1 MLSSAGRAAKA
12 RCTNVGGVIVSR
24 EADGLSVVLQVDHQ
38 TQCAAAAAQWGNGA
52 FARIDH
58 WDAVATAVA
67 IHDAGWGSWEA
78 APRIGTDGRP
88 VDFPDLDR
96 AEHTD
101 LARAGVAAAIAHGP
115 RVGLLVSMHCEGLYR
130 ARLGL
135 DGPPRPLAELPAPVR
150 AFITDQAGVQ
160 RALKAEIGDGEGVE
174 AWAWSA
180 YRLIQAWDAL
190 SLFLC
195 WRGLPD
201 GRERR
206 LPAVPRTLGDAGVD
220 LHLGPLDTRT
230 GACRPFPFAD
240 DEAHLPVTA
249 RVIPDRVYGS
259 HDDLRAALR
268 DAPAQVRDYR
278 LVPG

>member
-1 MLSSAGRAAKA
+1 M
-12 RCTNVGGVIVSR
+12 IVSR
-24 EADGLSVVLQVDHQ
+24 QPDGLCVVLQVDHQ
-38 TQCAAAAAQWGNGA
+38 TQCAAAAGQWGNDA
-52 FARIDH
+52 FARLEH
-58 WDAVATAVA
+58 WGALVTAVA
-67 IHDAGWGSWEA
+67 IHDAGWASWEA
-78 APRIGTDGRP
+78 APRIDADGHP
-88 VDFPDLDR
+88 IDFPDLDR

-101 LARAGVAAAIAHGP
+101 LARAGVAGAFAVGP
-115 RVGLLVSMHCEGLYR
+115 RVGLLVSMHCDGLYR

-135 DGPPRPLAELPAPVR
+135 DGAPRPTTELPTPVQ
-150 AFITDQAGVQ
+150 AFIADQVDVQ
-160 RALKAEIGDGEGVE
+160 RAAKAEIGDGQEVE

-220 LHLGPLDTRT
+220 LHLTPLDERT
-230 GACRPFPFAD
+230 GACRPFPFAG

-259 HDDLRAALR
+259 HEDLQAALR
-268 DAPAQVRDYR
+268 DAPPEVRDYR
-278 LVPG
+278 IVPG